1 MDRLLGNF
9 ASDFPKCDVDRG
21 KAIDEGAAAPE
32 DVELLLQIEHELTN
46 LRCIPADAFGA
57 STQSIS
63 AFTAGTAV
71 KRECSAQPTT
81 PGVGGDRDD
90 QRVRLFADPPRPT
103 APHWTAHR
111 P

>member
-46 LRCIPADAFGA
+46 LRCIPADAFGGKHA
-57 STQSIS
+57 VDLGLYGWNGCK
-63 AFTAGTAV
+63 AGM
-71 KRECSAQPTT
+71 
-81 PGVGGDRDD
+81 
-90 QRVRLFADPPRPT
+90 FRPT
-103 APHWTAHR
+103 DNPRCRW
-111 P
+111 